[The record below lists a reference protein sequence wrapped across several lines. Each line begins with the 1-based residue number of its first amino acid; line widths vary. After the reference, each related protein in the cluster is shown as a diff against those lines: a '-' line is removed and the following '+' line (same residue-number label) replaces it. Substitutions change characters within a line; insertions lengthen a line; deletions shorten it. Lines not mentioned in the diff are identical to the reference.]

1 MAPGSEVVLAA
12 VTAGSRRTAP
22 ALAATGC
29 ATRTRSTTDSQS
41 PTGESRR
48 SAAEQRLQPV
58 PGFRLQPAPNREPLF
73 DDEFTPGRFGTR
85 DPQLPFVVAEAAP
98 SRFRLTSRV
107 SEPEPRD
114 NLPEP
119 GRFARRFAI
128 AVIEAAT
135 GRRTAGQLSDYT
147 SPGVQAGLVRDAG
160 RINRLGTATR
170 PASLHSMHVAEPA
183 DGVVE
188 AAAIVRV
195 ESRYRAIA
203 FRLEGVNGRWRCV
216 RLQIG

>member
-1 MAPGSEVVLAA
+1 MPPGSKVMLAA
-12 VTAGSRRTAP
+12 AAGSRH
-22 ALAATGC
+22 AATASVTG
-29 ATRTRSTTDSQS
+29 TS
-41 PTGESRR
+41 P
-48 SAAEQRLQPV
+48 AAESQWLQPV
-58 PGFRLQPAPNREPLF
+58 PDFRLQPAPDREPPF
-73 DDEFTPGRFGTR
+73 DDEPAAGRRGLAGSR
-85 DPQLPFVVAEAAP
+85 DQQLPFVVAEAAAP
-98 SRFRLTSRV
+98 RFRPTGRV
-107 SEPEPRD
+107 GEPEPRD
-114 NLPEP
+114 HLPEP

-135 GRRTAGQLSDYT
+135 GRRTAGQLSSYT

-195 ESRYRAIA
+195 ETRYRAIA
-203 FRLEGVNGRWRCV
+203 FRLEGMNGRWRCV

>member
-1 MAPGSEVVLAA
+1 MPQI
-12 VTAGSRRTAP
+12 P
-22 ALAATGC
+22 C
-29 ATRTRSTTDSQS
+29 
-41 PTGESRR
+41 
-48 SAAEQRLQPV
+48 
-58 PGFRLQPAPNREPLF
+58 FRLQPAPNREPPF
-73 DDEFTPGRFGTR
+73 DDEPASGRSGLAGSR
-85 DPQLPFVVAEAAP
+85 DQQLPFVVAEAAAP
-98 SRFRLTSRV
+98 RFRPLGRAG
-107 SEPEPRD
+107 EPEPRD
-114 NLPEP
+114 QLPEP

-135 GRRTAGQLSDYT
+135 GRRTAGQLSNYT

-160 RINRLGTATR
+160 RINRLGTAAR
-170 PASLHSMHVAEPA
+170 PASLHSMHVVEPA

-195 ESRYRAIA
+195 ETRYRAIA